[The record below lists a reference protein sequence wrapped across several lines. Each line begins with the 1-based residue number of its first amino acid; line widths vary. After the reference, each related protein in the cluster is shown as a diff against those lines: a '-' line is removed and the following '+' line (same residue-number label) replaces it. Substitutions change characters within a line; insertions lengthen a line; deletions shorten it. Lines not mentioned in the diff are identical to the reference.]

1 MNPAIAFFDVDGTIV
16 KGDIVRHF
24 VRLRT
29 WDMQPMARRL
39 WTAGFVLRLPS
50 LLLLDAV
57 SRARFQRAL
66 YAGYRALSPAD
77 LARRVPLYSA
87 RCLEPRLFPEA
98 TARIAHHRQQN
109 HRVVLVTGSLAPIV
123 APLAARVQAS
133 AVLAPN
139 LCVSGGAFT
148 GALEGVPLAGW
159 RKAEAALQ
167 FATQHGVAPADCF
180 AYADSRDD
188 LPLLESVGH
197 ASVVNPGARLR
208 TIAARRGWEI
218 LRWSVA

>member
-1 MNPAIAFFDVDGTIV
+1 MNAAIAFFDVDGTIV

-29 WDMQPMARRL
+29 WDMHPMARRL
-39 WTAGFVLRLPS
+39 WIALFVLRLPF
-50 LLLLDAV
+50 LLLLDAF

-66 YAGYRALSPAD
+66 YAGYRAVSPAE
-77 LARRVPLYSA
+77 LARRVPPYSA
-87 RCLEPRLFPEA
+87 RWIEPRIFPA
-98 TARIAHHRQQN
+98 AAARIAHHRQQN

-123 APLAARVQAS
+123 APLAARLQAS
-133 AVLAPN
+133 AVLAPD
-139 LCVSGGAFT
+139 LHRTGGAFT
-148 GALEGVPLAGW
+148 GALDGEPLAGK
-159 RKAEAALQ
+159 RKAAAALQ
-167 FATQHGVAPADCF
+167 FASQQGVAPADCF

-197 ASVVNPGARLR
+197 AAVVNPGGRLR
-208 TIAARRGWEI
+208 AVAARRGWEI